1 MRGVSV
7 TDSARDSTDRD
18 RDPAESVRNHAD
30 SDRNPAASDRN
41 PAASAR
47 NHVLESNAE
56 TVEAVLECAD
66 SVAEE
71 WDGEAATGRDAVA
84 DSLRAQLEAEEVWS
98 QLPDVLAGA
107 VRAAGGSL
115 SATPVAAPPYV
126 VATSR
131 GPMLRATLDGGRL
144 VVLFHVFDVADGD
157 EAAIRYTRG
166 ATTPAEAVRAKF
178 K

>member
-1 MRGVSV
+1 VPV
-7 TDSARDSTDRD
+7 I
-18 RDPAESVRNHAD
+18 DPAES
-30 SDRNPAASDRN
+30 
-41 PAASAR
+41 AR
-47 NHVLESNAE
+47 EYVLESYAE
-56 TVEAVLECAD
+56 TVETALECAD
-66 SVAEE
+66 SVADE
-71 WDGEAATGRDAVA
+71 WDGEAATRRNAVA
-84 DSLRAQLEAEEVWS
+84 DALRAELQASGAWAD
-98 QLPDVLAGA
+98 LPDILAGA

-157 EAAIRYTRG
+157 EAAIRYARG